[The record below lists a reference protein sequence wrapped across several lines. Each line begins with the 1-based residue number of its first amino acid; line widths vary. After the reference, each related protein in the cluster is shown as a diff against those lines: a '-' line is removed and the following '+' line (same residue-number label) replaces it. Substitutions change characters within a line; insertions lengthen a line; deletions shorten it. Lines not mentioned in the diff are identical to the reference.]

1 MQNNG
6 WLFIVKRRIEM
17 NLKYFD
23 YALQAYD
30 MRNYVPIQSF
40 IEKSEYPEEL
50 TIRVNPEEALLIGES
65 QRMFQSLSKEAKQII
80 EIIVDCPQEIKEVLG
95 YKKDCQMIT
104 MRPIKRYF
112 KRIWGKR
119 KYERIMEEITIY
131 AGGLNEDYSQ

>member
-1 MQNNG
+1 
-6 WLFIVKRRIEM
+6 M

-30 MRNYVPIQSF
+30 MKNYVPIESF
-40 IEKSEYPEEL
+40 TEKTEYPEEL

-119 KYERIMEEITIY
+119 KYERIMEEITVY
-131 AGGLNEDYSQ
+131 AGGLNENYSR